1 MSDPGTPLT
10 VNQAIAKLQHLA
22 KQGHDDL
29 FLQTTTPCGLKTLVS
44 DLVTGPADFG
54 LLVEVR

>member
-1 MSDPGTPLT
+1 MSDPTAPLT
-10 VNQAIAKLQHLA
+10 VNQAIARLQRLA
-22 KQGHDDL
+22 KQGHGSL
-29 FLQTTTPCGLKTLVS
+29 YLQTTTPCGLKTLVS

>member
-1 MSDPGTPLT
+1 MSDPTAPLT
-10 VNQAIAKLQHLA
+10 VNQAIAKLQAL
-22 KQGHDDL
+22 KVKGHGNL
-29 FLQTTTPCGLKTLVS
+29 YLQTTTPCGLRTLVS